1 MKIEELQALDAE
13 VEERLKENPKEIGT
27 SSTQDKPNPDMWK
40 TVSDQIEAKL
50 RERLDS
56 GMPFPEVAYSCPKC
70 HDTGQIVTTAPDGFS
85 LTVTD
90 CECER
95 LRRNRLRVER
105 SGLSETLDRYTF
117 DTYQTPDDKTAAIKS
132 AALRYASQKH
142 TPSWFV
148 ITGTPGSGKTHI
160 CTAIVGK
167 LIDSGFDCR
176 YMLWRDEVRELKS
189 LSNEYGEYRSRMRQ
203 YKRAEVLYIDD
214 FLKGSVTEADL
225 NVAFELI
232 NTRYNTGLR
241 TIISGERS
249 IQELMELDEA
259 VGSRIYER
267 SKRGYLFAAPDT
279 NRRLDK

>member
-1 MKIEELQALDAE
+1 MAEAESLADIINRKLEEAL
-13 VEERLKENPKEIGT
+13 KNGT
-27 SSTQDKPNPDMWK
+27 SNIP
-40 TVSDQIEAKL
+40 VE
-50 RERLDS
+50 
-56 GMPFPEVAYSCPKC
+56 YSCPKC
-70 HDTGQIVTTAPDGFS
+70 HDTGQLVTVAPDGFTLS
-85 LTVTD
+85 VTD

-95 LRRNRLRVER
+95 LRRNRLRVEQ

-132 AALRYASQKH
+132 AALRYAAQKH

-176 YMLWRDEVRELKS
+176 YMLWRDEVRELKA
-189 LSNEYGEYRSRMRQ
+189 LANDYGEYRSRMQR

-225 NVAFELI
+225 NIAFELI
-232 NTRYNTGLR
+232 NTRYNLSLR
-241 TIISGERS
+241 TIISGERD
-249 IQELMELDEA
+249 IRELMELDEA

-267 SKRGYLFAAPDT
+267 SKHGYLFAAPDT
-279 NRRLDK
+279 NRRFDK

>member
-1 MKIEELQALDAE
+1 MAEAESLADIINRKLEEAL
-13 VEERLKENPKEIGT
+13 KNGT
-27 SSTQDKPNPDMWK
+27 SNIQA
-40 TVSDQIEAKL
+40 E
-50 RERLDS
+50 
-56 GMPFPEVAYSCPKC
+56 YSCPKC
-70 HDTGQIVTTAPDGFS
+70 HDTGQLVTVAPDGFALS
-85 LTVTD
+85 VTD

-132 AALRYASQKH
+132 AALRYAAQKH

-176 YMLWRDEVRELKS
+176 YMLWRDEARELKA
-189 LSNEYGEYRSRMRQ
+189 LANDFGEYRSRMQQ

-225 NVAFELI
+225 NIAFELI
-232 NTRYNTGLR
+232 NTRYNMNLR
-241 TIISGERS
+241 TIISGERD
-249 IQELMELDEA
+249 IRELMELDEA